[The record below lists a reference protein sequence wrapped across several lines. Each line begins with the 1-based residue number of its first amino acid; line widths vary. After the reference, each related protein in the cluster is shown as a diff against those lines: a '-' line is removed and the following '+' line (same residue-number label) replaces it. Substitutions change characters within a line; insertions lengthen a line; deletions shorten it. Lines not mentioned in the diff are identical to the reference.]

1 MWILALDTSTRTG
14 SVALARDGDV
24 VATASGDPC
33 RTHGERLPGDLLAV
47 ADGAGVSL
55 SAIDLFAV
63 SSGPGSF
70 TGLRVGLAT
79 MQALALVHRRRMV
92 PVSALEALAR
102 TAGPGEF
109 VLAWMD
115 GHRRD
120 VFAALYERAAA
131 ACVAGP
137 RAGDPA
143 DILESWAVHLAGRR
157 LDVVGD
163 GVAATRALLT
173 QRLGPATVLVDD
185 PPPLAPEIA
194 RAAFER
200 RHPGIA
206 PHAVQPLYVR
216 RPDAVIARERGS

>member
-1 MWILALDTSTRTG
+1 MWILALDTSTRGG
-14 SVALARDGDV
+14 SVALAQDGDV

-33 RTHGERLPGDLLAV
+33 RTHGERLPGDLLAI
-47 ADGAGVSL
+47 ADEAGVTLSL
-55 SAIDLFAV
+55 IDLFAV

-79 MQALALVHRRRMV
+79 IQALALVHRRRV
-92 PVSALEALAR
+92 VQVSTLEALAR
-102 TAGPGEF
+102 TPGPGEF

-120 VFAALYERAAA
+120 VFAALYDRSTA
-131 ACVAGP
+131 ACLAGP
-137 RAGDPA
+137 RVGNPA
-143 DILESWAVHLAGRR
+143 EILESWAMDLAGRR
-157 LDVVGD
+157 LDVIGD
-163 GVAATRALLT
+163 GVTATRELLAR
-173 QRLGPATVLVDD
+173 RLEPATMLVDD
-185 PPPLAPEIA
+185 PPPLAPAIA

-200 RHPGIA
+200 RRRGVA